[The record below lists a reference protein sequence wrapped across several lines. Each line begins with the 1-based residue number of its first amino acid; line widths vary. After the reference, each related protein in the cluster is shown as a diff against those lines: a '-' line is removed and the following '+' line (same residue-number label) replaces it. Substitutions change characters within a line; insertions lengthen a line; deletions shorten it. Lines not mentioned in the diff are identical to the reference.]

1 MGILRD
7 RANLYYASDG
17 TGDHGSYR
25 YIPLNEIV
33 DSFAATYVGKGK
45 ICENI
50 TLNDL
55 NFHAIRALQELSYD
69 TIKSTKDWEVE
80 IPSTLVMV
88 MPIDYVNYVKLS
100 WSDSNGIERI
110 IYPTSKTSNPR
121 DVYGSIEIVNEV
133 PVNNQMSDYGAP
145 FFADPTANAL
155 YSNSDAASNND
166 TSDTNASYTG
176 NTTSDIGSVDADNVD
191 DLYGNLLGERY
202 GIDPQHAQ
210 INGSFFIDES
220 AGKFHF
226 SSNISGKT
234 VILRYISDG
243 IANTASSAGIDLT
256 NSMVPKLAEEAIYKH
271 MLYGVLLAKKDTP
284 AGTLQ
289 LLKKERFAET
299 RKAKLRL
306 SNLKL
311 EELTQVLRGSSK
323 IIKH

>member
-7 RANLYYASDG
+7 SLILYYNTLGS
-17 TGDHGSYR
+17 GDHGSYR
-25 YIPLNEIV
+25 YIPLSEII
-33 DSFAATYVGKGK
+33 DSFVATYVGKGK
-45 ICENI
+45 LCENVV
-50 TLNDL
+50 LNDV

-69 TIKSTKDWEVE
+69 TLKSTKDWEVE
-80 IPSTLVMV
+80 IPSTLVLV

-121 DVYGSIEIVNEV
+121 NIYGGAGVYDDVFYSEGPIVDHGGPSMTSAGVPDSNE
-133 PVNNQMSDYGAP
+133 A
-145 FFADPTANAL
+145 FFTE
-155 YSNSDAASNND
+155 S
-166 TSDTNASYTG
+166 SDTNASYTG

-191 DLYGNLLGERY
+191 DLYGNLLGKRY

-271 MLYGVLLAKKDTP
+271 ILYGVLLARKDSP
-284 AGTLQ
+284 AG
-289 LLKKERFAET
+289 LLAQIKKERFAET

-306 SNLKL
+306 SNIKL
-311 EELTQVLRGSSK
+311 EELTQVLRGGSK
-323 IIKH
+323 QIKH